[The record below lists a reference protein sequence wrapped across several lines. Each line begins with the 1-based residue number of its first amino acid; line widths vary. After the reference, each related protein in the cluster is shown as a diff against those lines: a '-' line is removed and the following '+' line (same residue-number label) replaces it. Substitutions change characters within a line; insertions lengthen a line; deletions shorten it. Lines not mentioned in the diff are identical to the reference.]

1 MKSKLYKKKTIVL
14 LGGPTASGKSD
25 LALDLAKLIDGEI
38 INADSMQ
45 VYKNFPILTSQPP
58 ISFKN
63 SVKHHMYGYFETN
76 KSYNGSIWLKDA
88 IKKIKKVLLD
98 KKTPIIVGGTGLYL
112 EFISKGISNIPNITK
127 KTKNKVEKL
136 FLQKDLINIYDYLMD
151 IDPKYAKK
159 INYNDKLRI
168 TRAIE
173 VYFETKKNISFFHKK
188 RMENQSFDFF
198 KVLLAPSKEKILIN
212 CTSRLEKM
220 LNIGVI
226 DEFKR
231 NYKKVQNCNIKKA
244 IGYQE
249 IDAYLKNKI
258 SLLDMSK
265 TIISNTRKYSKRQF
279 TWFNNRYE
287 EQIKV
292 DSYKKSSL
300 ILETLSKIT

>member
-1 MKSKLYKKKTIVL
+1 MKSKLYKKKAIVL

-58 ISFKN
+58 ISFKK
-63 SVKHHMYGYFETN
+63 SVTHHMYGYFDTN

-88 IKKIKKVLLD
+88 IKKIKKILLD

-112 EFISKGISNIPNITK
+112 EFISKGISYIPSITK

-188 RMENQSFDFF
+188 RIENQSFDFF

-212 CTSRLEKM
+212 SISRLEKM
-220 LNIGVI
+220 LSKGVI
-226 DEFKR
+226 EEFKR

-258 SLLDMSK
+258 SLSDMSK